1 MELPVCVFKSLEYLN
16 IYANYTT
23 LKAEVMSSRWIE
35 KLRVVKLKHNNQI
48 IKETSANLN
57 QSFEV
62 TLFPL
67 KHISLTSSW

>member
-35 KLRVVKLKHNNQI
+35 KLRVVKNKPNNQI
-48 IKETSANLN
+48 IKETSANNLN
-57 QSFEV
+57 AIN
-62 TLFPL
+62 PL
-67 KHISLTSSW
+67 KWRCSH